1 MNISEILN
9 QINIGEISIEN
20 AKEICFRI
28 ENFPKELWIS
38 DARNFLNICGKI
50 ELVFHDDEE
59 YHINGISNEINP
71 CEGVRG
77 TCRSNEDI
85 DKLLRLCGFIIG
97 VDTRNDLQ
105 KICDLKQKYNRDF

>member
-1 MNISEILN
+1 M
-9 QINIGEISIEN
+9 QR
-20 AKEICFRI
+20 KYVRI

-77 TCRSNEDI
+77 TLEVMKTLTSYYDY
-85 DKLLRLCGFIIG
+85 
-97 VDTRNDLQ
+97 VVS
-105 KICDLKQKYNRDF
+105 